1 MAAPLNGGPMEEK
14 RLVERFNDL
23 FVQTTPLLEEIK
35 KGFFTQK
42 LDLLKQSKAKFRDLL
57 KSRVSYFQKIIE
69 TKDKNEAQKQY
80 LLLLPLFQTMAL
92 AIENLMN
99 KMETKVELHI
109 LFSEKALS
117 EIEKIYSIME
127 EQFRDTKD
135 YVVTRN
141 PGLRTNI
148 KVNWEKTFKLTDE
161 YALIHQTRLITGVCM
176 PTASYLYLDIIDS
189 IKRIVRGLS
198 DFSEKV

>member
-1 MAAPLNGGPMEEK
+1 MEEK

-23 FVQTTPLLEEIK
+23 FVQTTPLLDEIR
-35 KGFFTQK
+35 KGFFAQK
-42 LDLLKQSKAKFRDLL
+42 LDTLKQGKAKFRDLL
-57 KSRVSYFQKIIE
+57 KSRVSYFQNIIE

-141 PGLRTNI
+141 PGLKTSI
-148 KVNWEKTFKLTDE
+148 KANWEKTFELTDE